1 MPNLKRNRAL
11 ANHRGIY
18 LYEIAYGAVTVVV
31 VCFFFFKVNVVDLS
45 IRLCNYY
52 LSINIYH
59 CEKQILCNKIV
70 TKYFA
75 SD

>member
-18 LYEIAYGAVTVVV
+18 IYEIAYGAVTVVV
-31 VCFFFFKVNVVDLS
+31 CFFFKVNVVDLS

-52 LSINIYH
+52 NNNYPLIFTTVGSRH
-59 CEKQILCNKIV
+59 CVIK
-70 TKYFA
+70 
-75 SD
+75 